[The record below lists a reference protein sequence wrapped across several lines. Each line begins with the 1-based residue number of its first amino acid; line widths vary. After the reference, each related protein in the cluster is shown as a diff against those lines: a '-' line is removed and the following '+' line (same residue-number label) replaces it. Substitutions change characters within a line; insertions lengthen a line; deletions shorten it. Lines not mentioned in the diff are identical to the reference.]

1 MEHKIFEKTLE
12 NAKNLM
18 NNEEFNKKMN
28 STLNMFHNEHTK
40 NAEDLK
46 RFNLK
51 LTNLRNDI
59 KSKHEK
65 KNFNIDGFNVVSS
78 EDEMRSFFA
87 FNSGNIRKTDC
98 NNKNKY
104 NYSEK
109 VENLIESTTNEDV
122 KEYLRDNFGTFQE
135 EESIPYAVIVK
146 HANNDNKRSDE
157 VSLLIKAYIDT
168 LNEYY
173 IEKGYIERNQALTI
187 GYDDKFVTH
196 AFI

>member
-1 MEHKIFEKTLE
+1 MENEIFEKVLE

-28 STLNMFHNEHTK
+28 STLNMFYNEHTE
-40 NAEDLK
+40 NVEDLK

-65 KNFNIDGFNVVSS
+65 KIFNIDGFNIVSS
-78 EDEMRSFFA
+78 EDEMRDFFA
-87 FNSGNIRKTDC
+87 FNNGVIKKTDC

-104 NYSEK
+104 NYNEK

-135 EESIPYAVIVK
+135 EESIPYAAIVK
-146 HANNDNKRSDE
+146 HANNDNKRSVE

-173 IEKGYIERNQALTI
+173 IEKGYIERSQTLTI

-196 AFI
+196 AFM